1 MYIFGVGST
10 AAVALMGLASHAVTI
25 SAAPADS
32 PSDSDSP
39 SKGSGD
45 SERPRPPYRS
55 PQYVVNTRR
64 ANSVKQAFEVS
75 WDGNGWGASAV
86 DAFSTALIMG
96 NWQVV
101 DQLLEYIPKID
112 FSKTNTEV
120 SLFETTI
127 RYLGG
132 LLSAYDLITGPLS
145 GYIPRNRTSQ
155 VYSILTQAK
164 RLADN
169 LKIAFDTPSGI
180 PDNNLFFNPPRKA
193 GSQTNGIATI
203 GTLVLEW
210 TRLSDLTG
218 DQQYARLA
226 QRAEEYLLH
235 PRPALGEPFPGLL
248 GANVDLGTGLFVDG
262 AGGWG
267 GGTDSFY
274 EYLIKM
280 YLYDPNRFSEYRDR
294 WVLAADSSMR
304 YLVSHPTTRPDL
316 TYLAMW
322 RNRTLHFFSEH
333 LACFA
338 GGNFIL
344 GGLTLSEPA
353 YTQFGLD
360 LVNGCY
366 ATYKNTATGIGPEIF
381 QWQDSRTPL
390 NSTNN
395 PAPPADQV
403 KFYSGAGFWVS
414 NGGYVLRP
422 EVIES
427 YYYAYRATGDT
438 KYQEW
443 AWEAF
448 KAINASCRVGSGY
461 SSIVDVNKEGG
472 GGFKDFQESFW
483 FAEVLKYSYLI
494 FAEDAPWQIQA
505 DHANEF
511 VFNTE
516 AHPIRIA
523 SGRERYRRGGY
534 GKRDQK

>member
-1 MYIFGVGST
+1 MHILGAGGVAAT
-10 AAVALMGLASHAVTI
+10 ALVGLASHAVMV
-25 SAAPADS
+25 SAAPADVPANV
-32 PSDSDSP
+32 PSQSSSNP
-39 SKGSGD
+39 L
-45 SERPRPPYRS
+45 EQQRPPYNS
-55 PQYVVNTRR
+55 PRDDSNKHR
-64 ANSVKQAFEVS
+64 ANAVKDAFQVS
-75 WDGNGWGASAV
+75 WDGYYKYAFPHDSLKPVAKAWEDDRNGWGASAV

-101 DQLLEYIPKID
+101 DQLLDYIPKID
-112 FSKTNTEV
+112 FNTTDTEV

-145 GYIPRNRTSQ
+145 EYIPRNRTTQ

-164 RLADN
+164 GLADN
-169 LKIAFDTPSGI
+169 LKVAFETPSGI
-180 PDNNLFFNPPRKA
+180 PDNNLLFNPPRKA
-193 GSQTNGIATI
+193 GSQLNGIATI

-218 DQQYARLA
+218 DQQYARVA
-226 QRAEEYLLH
+226 QRAEEYLLR

-248 GANVDLGTGLFVDG
+248 GTNVELGTGLFVDG

-280 YLYDPNRFSEYRDR
+280 YLYDPSRFGEYRDR
-294 WVLAADSSMR
+294 WVLAADSSMK
-304 YLVSHPTTRPDL
+304 YLVSHPTSRPDL
-316 TYLAMW
+316 TFLAMW
-322 RNRTLHFFSEH
+322 RN
-333 LACFA
+333 
-338 GGNFIL
+338 
-344 GGLTLSEPA
+344 P
-353 YTQFGLD
+353 YTEFGLE

-366 ATYKNTATGIGPEIF
+366 ATYRNTETGIGPEIF
-381 QWQDSRTPL
+381 RWQDSRTPS
-390 NSTNN
+390 NFSNN
-395 PAPPADQV
+395 PGPPANDSE
-403 KFYSGAGFWVS
+403 FYEKSGFWVG

-427 YYYAYRATGDT
+427 YYYAYRATGDS

-448 KAINASCRVGSGY
+448 TAINASCRAGVGY
-461 SSIVDVNKEGG
+461 SSIRDVNKPNG
-472 GGFKDFQESFW
+472 GGFTDFQESFW

-494 FAEDAPWQIQA
+494 FAEDAPWQVQA
-505 DHANEF
+505 NHTNEF

-523 SGRERYRRGGY
+523 AGREGY
-534 GKRDQK
+534 GRGPSRKRNGKW